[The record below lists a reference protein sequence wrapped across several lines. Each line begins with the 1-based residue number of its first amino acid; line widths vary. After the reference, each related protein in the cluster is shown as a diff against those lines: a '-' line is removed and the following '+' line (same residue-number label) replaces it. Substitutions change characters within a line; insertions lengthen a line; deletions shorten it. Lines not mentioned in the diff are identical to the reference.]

1 MMSKFSLMSFFSL
14 FTCLHSMAVPSRPVY
29 QVISSHPHD
38 VKEFTPFIK
47 TIKQEGRLWLVELD
61 AKAPAHIVKFL
72 RPVRSDSVKH
82 FSYSGEKFLLSS
94 SVIQD
99 FVSRIDANGIKQDV
113 EMLAN
118 FKSRQAGSPDNQ
130 RATAQLKEILLGLGL
145 EVKEFCYRAG
155 ACSIVADKKGE
166 SKPDEVIMLFG
177 HFDSVGKNF
186 AGADDNASGAAVL
199 LEVARA
205 LKDYGNKRTFRYF
218 ATNGEENGLLG
229 AEHYANE
236 LIKSGEIKKIVLGI
250 NMDMVGY
257 NSNGIVELETDGQ
270 YESLAKWFS
279 SLATTYTKLKTKIT
293 IGAWGSDHVPFIRGG
308 VPTLLTIEDWSTKTP
323 CYHMEC
329 DKPSSLNYNY
339 AAEIAKLNM
348 AAMMTRDDQ

>member
-1 MMSKFSLMSFFSL
+1 MFKLSVVSIFLFLCFSLKAYSQGQIF
-14 FTCLHSMAVPSRPVY
+14 

-38 VKEFTPFIK
+38 VKEFSPFVK
-47 TIKQEGRLWLVELD
+47 TVRQEGRLWLVEL
-61 AKAPAHIVKFL
+61 KPNYPQHILKNL
-72 RPVRSDSVKH
+72 RPVNPAEVRH
-82 FSYSGEKFLLSS
+82 YQFANEKFSIASS
-94 SVIQD
+94 TIQD
-99 FVSRIDANGIKQDV
+99 YVARVDAHSIKEDV

-118 FKSRQAGSPDNQ
+118 FKSRQAGSADNQ
-130 RATAQLKEILLGLGL
+130 KATAKLKEIFVSLGL

-155 ACSIVADKKGE
+155 ACSLVADKKGE
-166 SKPDEVIMLFG
+166 SKPDEVIMLLG

-186 AGADDNASGAAVL
+186 AGADDNASGTAVL
-199 LEVARA
+199 LEVARV

-229 AEHYANE
+229 AEHYARQ
-236 LIKSGEIKKIVLGI
+236 LINSGEIKKVVLAI

-257 NSNGIVELETDGQ
+257 NSNGIVELETDSQ
-270 YESLAKWFS
+270 YEDLAKWFS
-279 SLATTYTKLKTKIT
+279 SLASSYTSLKTKIT
-293 IGAWGSDHVPFIRGG
+293 IGAWGSDHVPFINGG

-329 DKPSSLNYNY
+329 DKPSTLNYNY
-339 AAEIAKLNM
+339 AAQIAKLNM